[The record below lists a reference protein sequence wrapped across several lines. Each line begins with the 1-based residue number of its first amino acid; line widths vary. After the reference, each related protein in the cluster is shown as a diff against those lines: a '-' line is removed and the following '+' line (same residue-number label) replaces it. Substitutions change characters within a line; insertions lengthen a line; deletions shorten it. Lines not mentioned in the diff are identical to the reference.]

1 MARFSSE
8 SIEQVRDAVD
18 IAEVIAPYTEL
29 RRAGQRLQ
37 GLCPFHDER
46 TPSFSV
52 NPQDKLYYCFGC
64 GEKGDV
70 FTFLQEKEGMRF
82 AEAVETLADRFG
94 VEVKPES
101 EDPRIEEARKRRARL
116 GEVLDRTAAYYVK
129 YLWESDE
136 AKKAR
141 EYLLGRGLSEKSLRE
156 FEVGFAPNRWDT
168 VVMRGQQGGFSH
180 AELKAAGLVKKG
192 QKGGWMDHFRARI
205 MFPIRDG
212 RGRMQGFGGRATRQ
226 EQRAKYVN
234 SPDGELFH
242 KSRLLYGIDRARPS
256 IAKKGRAVVVEGYT
270 DVIAAHQAG
279 VGETVAVMGTAITPD
294 QVKLLAAHTDEVV
307 LALDADRAGREAM
320 LRAQGVASGK
330 RVRLRVAAM
339 PEGEDPAEMLGG
351 EGPGSTAAERF
362 LKLVDDAVEL
372 SVFHAGTLL
381 DDADLATPDGRDR
394 ALNEVIP
401 VLKAMPDS
409 ITRDELMRDVGER
422 LGADPGLVARRLAA
436 APRPRPAAT
445 TVRSASGSP
454 GDDPSAAEA
463 SPFAGGEAG
472 SPSPRPLSTHELREQ
487 ALLAMCIAAP
497 AYGRDYVEKLKRE
510 HLSTPAMGRVRDWL
524 AGHLDE
530 PTKGLPDDD
539 AELGGIVLSLAK
551 KAPSEPA
558 SPEAM
563 ALTFLQLEQGA
574 IERRIAEAE
583 ALGVSAASV
592 ELQKRRAALAE
603 RIAHYQSEAPRAPA
617 RR

>member
-8 SIEQVRDAVD
+8 SIERVRDAVD
-18 IAEVIAPYTEL
+18 IADVLAPYTEL

-70 FTFLQEKEGMRF
+70 FTFLQEKEGLPF
-82 AEAVETLADRFG
+82 AEAVETLAERFG
-94 VEVKPES
+94 VEVERER
-101 EDPRIEEARKRRARL
+101 EDPRLEETRKRRARL

-141 EYLLGRGLSEKSLRE
+141 EYLLGRGLSEESLRE

-168 VVMRGQQGGFSH
+168 VVMRGQQGGFST
-180 AELKAAGLVKKG
+180 AELVGAGLVKKG

-212 RGRMQGFGGRATRQ
+212 RGRMQGFGGRATRK

-242 KSRLLYGIDRARPS
+242 KSRLLYGIDRARPA
-256 IAKKGRAVVVEGYT
+256 IAKRGRAVVVEGYT

-279 VGETVAVMGTAITPD
+279 IGETVAVMGTAITPD
-294 QVKLLAAHTDEVV
+294 QVKLLAAHTEEVV

-339 PEGEDPAEMLGG
+339 PEGEDPADMLGG
-351 EGPGSTAAERF
+351 EGPGSSAAERF
-362 LKLVDDAVEL
+362 ERLVDEAVDL
-372 SVFHAGTLL
+372 SVFHVGTLL
-381 DDADLATPDGRDR
+381 DEADLATPDGRDR
-394 ALNEVIP
+394 ALDEVVP
-401 VLKAMPDS
+401 VLKVMPDS
-409 ITRDELMRDVGER
+409 ITRDELVRDVGER
-422 LGADPGLVARRLAA
+422 LSADPGLVARRLAA
-436 APRPRPAAT
+436 APRRPRPAP
-445 TVRSASGSP
+445 VP
-454 GDDPSAAEA
+454 DPQDGEGEA
-463 SPFAGGEAG
+463 SPFAPEDRGAQAPRALSTQERLEAG
-472 SPSPRPLSTHELREQ
+472 
-487 ALLAMCIAAP
+487 LLQMCIAAP
-497 AYGRDYVEKLKRE
+497 AYGRDYIEKLKRE
-510 HLSTPAMGRVRDWL
+510 HLSTPAMGRARDWL

-530 PTKGLPDDD
+530 PTAGLPEDDV
-539 AELGGIVLSLAK
+539 ELARIVKRLADR
-551 KAPSEPA
+551 AADEPA

-563 ALTFLQLEQGA
+563 ALSFLQLEKGA
-574 IERRIAEAE
+574 IERRIAEA
-583 ALGVSAASV
+583 AAAGATAASV
-592 ELQKRRAALAE
+592 ELQKRRAELSE
-603 RIAHYQSEAPRAPA
+603 RIAHQSATPKQTLGR
-617 RR
+617 

>member
-8 SIEQVRDAVD
+8 SIERVRDAVD
-18 IAEVIAPYTEL
+18 IAEVLAPYTEL

-52 NPQDKLYYCFGC
+52 NPQEKLYYCFGC

-70 FTFLQEKEGMRF
+70 FTFLQEKEGLPF

-94 VEVKPES
+94 VEVERER
-101 EDPRIEEARKRRARL
+101 EDPRLEEARKRRVRL

-141 EYLLGRGLSEKSLRE
+141 EYLLGRGLSEESLRE

-168 VVMRGQQGGFSH
+168 IVMRGQRGGFSQG
-180 AELKAAGLVKKG
+180 ELVAAGLVKKG

-242 KSRLLYGIDRARPS
+242 KSRLLYGIDKARGA

-279 VGETVAVMGTAITPD
+279 VEETVAVMGTAITPD

-307 LALDADRAGREAM
+307 LALDADRAGRVAM
-320 LRAQGVASGK
+320 LRAQAVASGK

-351 EGPGSTAAERF
+351 EGPGSSASDRF
-362 LKLVDDAVEL
+362 LGLVEDAVDL

-381 DDADLATPDGRDR
+381 DDSDLATPDGRDR
-394 ALNEVIP
+394 ALEEVVP

-409 ITRDELMRDVGER
+409 ITRDELVRSVGER
-422 LGADPGLVARRLAA
+422 LGADPGLVARRMAA
-436 APRPRPAAT
+436 APRVAPAAVST
-445 TVRSASGSP
+445 P
-454 GDDPSAAEA
+454 GDSPAEGAEA
-463 SPFAGGEAG
+463 SPFAPGGEA
-472 SPSPRPLSTHELREQ
+472 PKALSANERREQ

-497 AYGRDYVEKLKRE
+497 AYGRDYIEKLTRE
-510 HLSTPAMGRVRDWL
+510 HLSTPAMGRARDWL
-524 AGHLDE
+524 AGHLEE
-530 PTKGLPDDD
+530 PTAGLAEDDVET
-539 AELGGIVLSLAK
+539 AAIVKRLA
-551 KAPSEPA
+551 AMAAAEPA

-563 ALTFLQLEQGA
+563 ELSFLQLEKGA
-574 IERRIAEAE
+574 IEHRIAEAAAAGATE
-583 ALGVSAASV
+583 ASV
-592 ELQKRRAALAE
+592 ELQKRRANLTE
-603 RIAHYQSEAPRAPA
+603 RIAHHQSATPPKQPA

>member
-8 SIEQVRDAVD
+8 SIERVRDAVD
-18 IAEVIAPYTEL
+18 IAEVLSPYTEL

-70 FTFLQEKEGMRF
+70 FTFLQEKEGLQF
-82 AEAVETLADRFG
+82 GEAVEALADRFG
-94 VEVKPES
+94 VEVERER
-101 EDPRIEEARKRRARL
+101 EDPRLEEQRKRRVRL
-116 GEVLDRTAAYYVK
+116 GELLDRTAAYYVK

-136 AKKAR
+136 AEKAR
-141 EYLLGRGLSEKSLRE
+141 AYLLGRGLSEESLRA

-168 VVMRGQQGGFSH
+168 IVMRGQQGGYSQ
-180 AELKAAGLVKKG
+180 AELVAAGLVKQG

-205 MFPIRDG
+205 MFPIRDA

-242 KSRLLYGIDRARPS
+242 KSRLLYGIDKARAA

-279 VGETVAVMGTAITPD
+279 LEETVAVMGTAITPD
-294 QVKLLAAHTDEVV
+294 QVKLLAAHTEEVV
-307 LALDADRAGREAM
+307 LAMDADRAGREAM
-320 LRAQGVASGK
+320 LRAQHVASGK

-339 PEGEDPAEMLGG
+339 PEGEDPADMLGG
-351 EGPGSTAAERF
+351 EGPGSSAAERF
-362 LKLVDDAVEL
+362 ERLVGGAVEL
-372 SVFHAGTLL
+372 SVFHVGTLL
-381 DDADLATPDGRDR
+381 DEADLSSPDGRDR
-394 ALNEVIP
+394 ALDEVVP

-409 ITRDELMRDVGER
+409 ITREELVREVGER
-422 LGADPGLVARRLAA
+422 LAADPSLVARRLAA
-436 APRPRPAAT
+436 APKVPRPAP
-445 TVRSASGSP
+445 ASPPADSG
-454 GDDPSAAEA
+454 GAGEE
-463 SPFAGGEAG
+463 SPFAPSEEAA
-472 SPSPRPLSTHELREQ
+472 PRALSTHEVREQ
-487 ALLAMCIAAP
+487 ALLAMAIAAP
-497 AYGRDYVEKLKRE
+497 AYGRDYVERLQRE

-524 AGHLDE
+524 AVHLDE
-530 PTKGLPDDD
+530 PTKGLPEDDV
-539 AELGGIVLSLAK
+539 ELGRIVARLAD
-551 KAPSEPA
+551 KAADEPA

-563 ALTFLQLEQGA
+563 ELTFLQLEKGA
-574 IERRIAEAE
+574 VERRIAEAQAAGVTE
-583 ALGVSAASV
+583 ATV

-603 RIAHYQSEAPRAPA
+603 RIAHHQNEAPRQPA